1 MVLCF
6 WVVNKERLQ
15 QPVYPEDFMI
25 TVALNQAQIMRQ
37 QLEDDAWSS
46 AKTQPKLPDK
56 FETDPN

>member
-1 MVLCF
+1 
-6 WVVNKERLQ
+6 
-15 QPVYPEDFMI
+15 MI